1 MKLSGYVLHHCTHA
15 EDYELDKN
23 GAVAKAHVTI
33 GDSRGVVELSEELNG
48 ESTEQKEEKE
58 SQRAEE

>member
-1 MKLSGYVLHHCTHA
+1 MYYITVTHT

-23 GAVAKAHVTI
+23 GAVAKTHVTI

>member
-1 MKLSGYVLHHCTHA
+1 MYYITVTHT

-23 GAVAKAHVTI
+23 GVAKTHVTI